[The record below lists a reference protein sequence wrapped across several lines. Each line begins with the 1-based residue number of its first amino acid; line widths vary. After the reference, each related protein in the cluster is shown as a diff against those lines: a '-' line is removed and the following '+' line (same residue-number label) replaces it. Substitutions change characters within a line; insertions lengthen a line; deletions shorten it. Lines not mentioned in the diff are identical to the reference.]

1 MNCRE
6 CQELLGI
13 YLDGELD
20 PLRSADMDAHLLV
33 CQACAAAME
42 RQGTLKQLFVQAPYY
57 RATDELRQRVMPRN
71 APSRAAPQTAPRSWP
86 RWLPVA
92 ASIAALGLVLWRVG
106 PAPSS
111 GIEGELVA
119 AHVRSLQANHLMD
132 VISTDRHT
140 VKPWF
145 AGKLDFAPVVED
157 LSQQGFPLVG
167 GRLDYLNGRPVAAL
181 VYKRRQHTINVFT
194 WPGPV
199 GDHGPRLESLQ
210 GYNLEHWT
218 HGGMEWWA
226 VSDLGADELKLFV
239 RLAMGSA

>member
-1 MNCRE
+1 MNCHE
-6 CQELLGI
+6 CEELLSVH
-13 YLDGELD
+13 LDGELE
-20 PLRSADMDAHLLV
+20 PVRSADMDAHLRA
-33 CQACAAAME
+33 CHTCAAAME
-42 RQGTLKQLFVQAPYY
+42 RQGALKQLFVQAPYY
-57 RATDELRQRVMPRN
+57 RASDELRQRVMPRK
-71 APSRAAPQTAPRSWP
+71 APLQAAPQSTPRQWP

-106 PAPSS
+106 PAPTS

-132 VISTDRHT
+132 VVSTDRHT

-157 LSQQGFPLVG
+157 LSHQGFPLEG

-181 VYKRRQHTINVFT
+181 VYKRSQHTINVFT
-194 WPGPV
+194 WPGRA
-199 GDHGPRLESLQ
+199 GDSAPRLASRQ
-210 GYNLEHWT
+210 GYNVAHWT

-226 VSDLGADELKLFV
+226 VSDLSGDELKLFV
-239 RLAMGSA
+239 RLATGAA

>member
-1 MNCRE
+1 VNCAE
-6 CQELLGI
+6 CEELLGV

-20 PLRSADMDAHLLV
+20 PLRSADMDTHLLA
-33 CQACAAAME
+33 CQGCGAAME
-42 RQGTLKQLFVQAPYY
+42 RHGALKQLFVQAPYY
-57 RATDELRQRVMPRN
+57 RASDELRQRVMPR
-71 APSRAAPQTAPRSWP
+71 PLIQSAPRPWP

-106 PAPSS
+106 PAASP
-111 GIEGELVA
+111 GVEGELVA

-157 LSQQGFPLVG
+157 FSQQGFPLEG

-194 WPGPV
+194 WPGRT
-199 GDHGPRLESLQ
+199 GDSAPRLDSLQ
-210 GYNLEHWT
+210 GYNVAHWT
-218 HGGMEWWA
+218 HDGMEWWA
-226 VSDLGADELKLFV
+226 VSDLGGDELKLFV
-239 RLAMGSA
+239 RLATAPA

>member
-1 MNCRE
+1 VNCPE
-6 CQELLGI
+6 CEELLGI

-20 PLRSADMDAHLLV
+20 PLRSADMDAHLLA

-42 RQGTLKQLFVQAPYY
+42 RQGALKQLFVQAPYY
-57 RATDELRQRVMPRN
+57 RASDALRQQVMPR
-71 APSRAAPQTAPRSWP
+71 PTVHSMPRRWP

-119 AHVRSLQANHLMD
+119 AHVRSLQADHLMD

-157 LSQQGFPLVG
+157 FSQQGFPLEG
-167 GRLDYLNGRPVAAL
+167 GRLDYVNRRQIAAL
-181 VYKRRQHTINVFT
+181 VYKRRQHTINAFT
-194 WPGPV
+194 WPGPA
-199 GDHGPRLESLQ
+199 GDSLPQLQSLQ
-210 GYNLEHWT
+210 GYNVAHWT

-226 VSDLGADELKLFV
+226 VSDLGGDELKLFV
-239 RLAMGSA
+239 RLATGAA

>member
-1 MNCRE
+1 VSCRE
-6 CQELLGI
+6 CEELLSV

-33 CQACAAAME
+33 CQGCAAAME
-42 RQGTLKQLFVQAPYY
+42 RQGALKQLFVQAPYY
-57 RATDELRQRVMPRN
+57 RASDELRQRVMPRK
-71 APSRAAPQTAPRSWP
+71 AFRLPQ
-86 RWLPVA
+86 WLPVA
-92 ASIAALGLVLWRVG
+92 ASIAVLGFVLWRVG
-106 PAPSS
+106 PTPSS

-145 AGKLDFAPVVED
+145 AGKLDFAPTVED
-157 LSQQGFPLVG
+157 LSQQGFPLAG

-194 WPGPV
+194 WPGAA
-199 GDHGPRLESLQ
+199 GESTPRLQSLQ
-210 GYNLEHWT
+210 GYNVAHWT
-218 HGGMEWWA
+218 HGGMQWWA
-226 VSDLGADELKLFV
+226 VSDLSGDELKLFV
-239 RLAMGSA
+239 QLATAPA